1 MGTAE
6 LLVVL
11 PPLKYASAVYVTP
24 STVSVPPPTLIARTR
39 VNPLLELVELLD
51 ELELVVV
58 LPVELELLEE
68 ELLDELEE
76 LDVFAIATLS
86 VVDAKVNRANRG
98 NATELVV
105 LRSSIIIVPVLGI
118 PAIVRVIAL
127 LRAPAANKI
136 S

>member
-1 MGTAE
+1 M
-6 LLVVL
+6 
-11 PPLKYASAVYVTP
+11 
-24 STVSVPPPTLIARTR
+24 
-39 VNPLLELVELLD
+39 
-51 ELELVVV
+51 
-58 LPVELELLEE
+58 LPVELELLEL
-68 ELLDELEE
+68 ELLLLLEE
-76 LDVFAIATLS
+76 LEAFAIGILS